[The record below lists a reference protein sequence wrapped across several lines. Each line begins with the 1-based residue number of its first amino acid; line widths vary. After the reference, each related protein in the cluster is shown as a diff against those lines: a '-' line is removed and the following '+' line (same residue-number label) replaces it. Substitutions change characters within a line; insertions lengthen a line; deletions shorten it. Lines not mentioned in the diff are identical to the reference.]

1 MKDIAPAIAYALF
14 VWWFTTGLVFIS
26 VLRKR
31 ATARLS
37 LIGAAI
43 LFPVS
48 LCALAISAAHTGLAA
63 VYVAFSAS
71 VVLWGT
77 QEVGF
82 LTGFL
87 TGPRPLAC
95 PPGATGLA
103 RASYA
108 IKAILYH
115 EVALIVSGL
124 AVVAVTWHGANQ
136 FGALTFLVLY
146 VMRVSAKLNLFLG
159 VPVLNDE
166 IMPAD
171 IVHLRSYFRRGPVNA
186 FFPIAMLLSVLMMVF
201 FIDAAGDPDA
211 SFPSETGYTLV
222 AALTALAILEHV
234 FMLVQLP
241 VEKLWRWSTRLRG
254 DGSGESRPDKP
265 IAHHVRPDQCALDHH
280 PEHAVPTRI

>member
-1 MKDIAPAIAYALF
+1 MKDVAPAVAYALF
-14 VWWFTTGLVFIS
+14 VWWFTTGLVFIM
-26 VLRKR
+26 VLRR
-31 ATARLS
+31 RNVVRLS
-37 LIGAAI
+37 LVAAAI
-43 LFPVS
+43 IFPIS
-48 LCALAISAAHTGLAA
+48 LCLLAISGQQVGLLS

-108 IKAILYH
+108 IQAILYH
-115 EVALIVSGL
+115 EIALIASGL
-124 AVVAVTWHGANQ
+124 AVVAVTWHAANP

-171 IVHLRSYFRRGPVNA
+171 IVHLQSYFRRGYVNS
-186 FFPIAMLLSVLMMVF
+186 FFPIAVLMSVLMMVGF
-201 FIDAAGDPDA
+201 VDAALAPDA
-211 SFPSETGYTLV
+211 SYATETGYVLV
-222 AALTALAILEHV
+222 ATLTALAILEHV

-241 VEKLWRWSTRLRG
+241 IGQLWRWSTRWRG
-254 DGSGESRPDKP
+254 DRVVAIDARPDGP
-265 IAHHVRPDQCALDHH
+265 
-280 PEHAVPTRI
+280 PEHAMGR

>member
-1 MKDIAPAIAYALF
+1 MREVAPAIAYALF
-14 VWWFTTGLVFIS
+14 VWWFTTGLVFLS

-31 ATARLS
+31 AAVRLS
-37 LIGAAI
+37 LAGAAL

-48 LCALAISAAHTGLAA
+48 LCIIAVSSAYTGPLAIYL
-63 VYVAFSAS
+63 AFSAS

-95 PPGATGLA
+95 PPDATGLA

-108 IKAILYH
+108 IRAILYH
-115 EVALIVSGL
+115 EIALIGSGL
-124 AVVAVTWHGANQ
+124 AVVAVTWHAANP

-171 IVHLRSYFRRGPVNA
+171 IAHLRSYFRRGQVNA
-186 FFPIAMLLSVLMMVF
+186 FFPLAMLLAVLLMVG
-201 FIDAAGDPDA
+201 FIGAALDPDA
-211 SFPSETGYTLV
+211 SFSTETGYVLV
-222 AALTALAILEHV
+222 ATLMALAILEHV

-241 VEKLWRWSTRLRG
+241 IERLWRWGTRRRG
-254 DGSGESRPDKP
+254 DTAAAVEHGIDAAIIEHR
-265 IAHHVRPDQCALDHH
+265 R
-280 PEHAVPTRI
+280 EHALPTRS